1 MIFHPL
7 NTLKVKPLVMNNP
20 FYYQPDDL
28 CKEVQREIVSYLETK
43 ADWRDEISAGKMFGF
58 LIVERN
64 DGAIGYLAAFSGQ
77 ILGSEKHDYF
87 VPPVFD
93 YLQETGHFK
102 TKEREIETLNRQIAD
117 LEKPPVIDEET
128 SENINKI
135 SQEIVEFKKVM
146 EISKAN
152 RDRLRLNPDITDDE
166 LKSLIAESQFQKAE
180 LKRLK
185 KRYEVENQRILEV
198 NTKRNAEIQRLKE
211 LRKQMSAELQ
221 NYLFSNFVMLNA
233 LGEQRNLL
241 DIFNDYN
248 GTIPPSGSGE
258 CCAPKLL
265 QYAYSQHYK
274 PLQIAEFWWGASPV
288 GELRRHLDFYPA
300 CRGKCKP
307 ILDFMLRGLRI
318 ADNPLE
324 MSVTQDFETIFE
336 DDYIAVINKPAGMLS
351 VQGKSNRISAAEIA
365 KKRFGASSMVVHR
378 LDMATS
384 GLIVIAKNLEIY
396 KNLQRQFLDHKVRK
410 VYYAILQGVV
420 KNSEGKISLPLIA
433 DIHDRPRQKVDYK
446 HGKPAE
452 TLYKVDK
459 IIDGKTFI
467 HLYPTTGRTHQLR
480 VHCAYLHGLHCP
492 IVGDELYG
500 SKSDRMYLH
509 AESIT
514 LTHPVTGKEMCFEAK
529 SGF

>member
-7 NTLKVKPLVMNNP
+7 NTLTVKPLVMNNP
-20 FYYQPDDL
+20 FYYQPDGV
-28 CKEVQREIVSYLETK
+28 CREVQRKIVSYLQTK

-58 LIVERN
+58 LIVEDKN
-64 DGAIGYLAAFSGQ
+64 GATGYFAAFSGQ
-77 ILGSEKHDYF
+77 IQGREYHDYF

-93 YLQETGHFK
+93 YLQENGHFK
-102 TKEREIETLNRQIAD
+102 TKEREIEEVNRKIAA
-117 LEKPPVIDEET
+117 LEQPAAIDDEA
-128 SENINKI
+128 SRNIDKI
-135 SQEIVEFKKVM
+135 NQEIVEFKKVM
-146 EISKAN
+146 QISKAN
-152 RDRLRLNPDITDDE
+152 RDSLRLNPDLTADE
-166 LKSLIAESQFQKAE
+166 LKRLIAESQFQKAE

-185 KRYEVENQRILEV
+185 KRYDDANRCVIDDLA
-198 NTKRNAEIQRLKE
+198 KRNAEILRLKD

-241 DIFNDYN
+241 DIFNDFN

-274 PLQIAEFWWGASPV
+274 PLQIAEFWWGESPV
-288 GELRRHLDFYPA
+288 GEVRRHLDFYPS

-307 ILDFMLRGLRI
+307 ILDFMLRGLSV
-318 ADNPLE
+318 AKNPLE
-324 MSVTQDFETIFE
+324 ISVTQDFETIYE
-336 DDYIAVINKPAGMLS
+336 DDYIAVVNKPAGMLS
-351 VQGKSNRISAAEIA
+351 VKGKSNHISVAEIA
-365 KKRFGASSMVVHR
+365 KKRFGESSMVVHR

-396 KNLQRQFLDHKVRK
+396 KKLQRQFLNHEVRK
-410 VYYAILQGVV
+410 VYYAIVDGVV
-420 KNSEGKISLPLIA
+420 TNPEGKITLPLIA

-459 IIDGKTFI
+459 IIGGNTYI

-514 LTHPVTGKEMCFEAK
+514 LSHPVTGKKITFEAK
-529 SGF
+529 AGF

>member
-28 CKEVQREIVSYLETK
+28 CKEVQHEIVSYLETK

-58 LIVERN
+58 LIVEDKN
-64 DGAIGYLAAFSGQ
+64 GATGYLAAFSGQ
-77 ILGSEKHDYF
+77 IRGAEIHDYF

-93 YLQETGHFK
+93 YLQENGHFK
-102 TKEREIETLNRQIAD
+102 TKEREIDAVNRQIAA
-117 LEKPPVIDEET
+117 LEQPAAIDEDKT
-128 SENINKI
+128 QYRDKI

-146 EISKAN
+146 QVSKAN
-152 RDRLRLNPDITDDE
+152 RDRLRLNPDITAEE
-166 LKSLIAESQFQKAE
+166 LNRLIAESQFQKAE

-185 KRYEVENQRILEV
+185 KRYDIENQCILDESA
-198 NTKRNAEIQRLKE
+198 KRSIEIQRLKD
-211 LRKQMSAELQ
+211 LRKQMSNDLQ

-241 DIFNDYN
+241 DIFKDFN

-265 QYAYSQHYK
+265 QYAYSQQYK
-274 PLQIAEFWWGASPV
+274 PLQIAEFWWGESPV
-288 GELRRHLDFYPA
+288 GEVRRHLDFYPA

-307 ILDFMLRGLRI
+307 ILDFMLRGLSI
-318 ADNPLE
+318 AHNSLE
-324 MSVTQDFETIFE
+324 ISVTQDFETVYE
-336 DDYIAVINKPAGMLS
+336 DDYIAVVNKPAGMLS
-351 VQGKSNRISAAEIA
+351 VPGKSNRISVAEIA

-410 VYYAILQGVV
+410 VYYAILHGVV

-452 TLYKVDK
+452 TLYNVDK
-459 IIDGKTFI
+459 IVDGKTYI

-492 IVGDELYG
+492 ILGDELYG

-514 LTHPVTGKEMCFEAK
+514 LTHPVSGREIMFEAK
-529 SGF
+529 AGF